1 MTCRHK
7 NRCKPDGIC
16 LNYQGHKD
24 SQKQRL
30 KEKFKSNFQTRN
42 ETILCNSKTKTQ
54 KHKTR
59 TRDVQ
64 NKRENESLL
73 C

>member
-1 MTCRHK
+1 MGVNLSLIVSRLTTT
-7 NRCKPDGIC
+7 
-16 LNYQGHKD
+16 LYQGHEETR
-24 SQKQRL
+24 KQRL
-30 KEKFKSNFQTRN
+30 KERYKSNFQTRN
-42 ETILCNSKTKTQ
+42 KTRLCDSKIRTQ